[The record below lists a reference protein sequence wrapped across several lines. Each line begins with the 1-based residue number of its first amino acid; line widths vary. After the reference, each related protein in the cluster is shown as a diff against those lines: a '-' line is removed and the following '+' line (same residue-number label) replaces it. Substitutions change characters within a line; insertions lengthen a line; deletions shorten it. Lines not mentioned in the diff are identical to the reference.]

1 MSFEIPSPFQWDESF
16 CVGNAE
22 INEQHKKL
30 FQLINALDADR
41 TNGAVLKELL
51 DYVVMHFKT
60 EEDGFD
66 RVAWDQKDAHKE
78 VHDNFV
84 KTAVSLTSV
93 DDGVI
98 QFIKQWLVDHIKGS
112 DMKYKGVFH
121 IGLMTKTFVDRFT
134 KDPLF
139 DDSFSYTT
147 EYGGAVYVVT
157 SQYQDGNMKEVNEQ
171 VDDNDVNESFNN
183 MPGDQLAN
191 KYGLAYI
198 GITSTSG
205 KCGVINMVEC

>member
-1 MSFEIPSPFQWDESF
+1 
-16 CVGNAE
+16 
-22 INEQHKKL
+22 
-30 FQLINALDADR
+30 
-41 TNGAVLKELL
+41 
-51 DYVVMHFKT
+51 
-60 EEDGFD
+60 
-66 RVAWDQKDAHKE
+66 
-78 VHDNFV
+78 
-84 KTAVSLTSV
+84 
-93 DDGVI
+93 
-98 QFIKQWLVDHIKGS
+98 
-112 DMKYKGVFH
+112 
-121 IGLMTKTFVDRFT
+121 MTKTFVDRFT